1 MMGAKRTAKSYTW
14 VKESSGKVATRIDN
28 KTKNIEYFRKDK
40 DSGEW
45 RSLNFPFKT
54 QPKSVQK
61 KAAMVAS
68 KKKGYNVDKGF
79 KVLGEKRP
87 KKRKKTKR

>member
-1 MMGAKRTAKSYTW
+1 MANEKYTW
-14 VKESSGKVATRIDN
+14 VKEQSGKVATRIDN
-28 KTKNIEYFRKDK
+28 KTKRIEYFRKDK

-45 RSLNFPFKT
+45 RSLNYPYKP

-61 KAAMVAS
+61 KAAMIAS

-79 KVLGEKRP
+79 KVLGRKNP
-87 KKRKKTKR
+87 KRKTKSKR